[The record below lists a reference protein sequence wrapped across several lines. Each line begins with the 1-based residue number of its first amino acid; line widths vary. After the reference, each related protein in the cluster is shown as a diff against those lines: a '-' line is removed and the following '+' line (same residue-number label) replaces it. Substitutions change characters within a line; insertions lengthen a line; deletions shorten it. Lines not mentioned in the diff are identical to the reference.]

1 MVEYN
6 IIVCVKQVP
15 WTTEVDLTIDETKKD
30 IKKGDLVYSINEL
43 DNYAVEEAIKIK
55 EQHGGSIT
63 LVTIGPEESDEVL
76 RRGLA
81 MGADKAIRLTDT
93 AFEGSDGYAIATALS
108 KAIKDQPYNLIF
120 TGVQAEDNNYG
131 LVGQAL
137 AEMLGIQHAT
147 LVNKIESIDEEKVRI
162 HRELEGGL
170 EEILEV
176 KLPAVLTIQS
186 GINEPRY
193 VSILGI
199 RKAAKKEI
207 KTPSLEEVSISSE
220 EVGEKGSVTT
230 IEKAYMP
237 EVGKGAEILEG
248 TPEEINEKLIEVLKG
263 GK

>member
-15 WTTEVDLTIDETKKD
+15 WTTEVDLTIDEARKD
-30 IKKGDLVYSINEL
+30 IKKDDLTYSMNEL

-55 EQHGGSIT
+55 EQYGGSIT
-63 LVTIGPEESDEVL
+63 LITIGPEKSDEVL

-93 AFEGSDGYAIATALS
+93 AFEGSDGYATATALS
-108 KAIKDQPYNLIF
+108 KAIKNQPYNLIL

-147 LVNKIESIDEEKVRI
+147 LVNKIESIDEKKVRI

-199 RKAAKKEI
+199 RKAAKKEL
-207 KTPSLEEVSISSE
+207 KTPSLNELGISPEEI
-220 EVGEKGSVTT
+220 GEKGSVTI
-230 IEKAYMP
+230 IEKAYTP
-237 EVGKGAEILEG
+237 KAGEAEILKG
-248 TPEEINEKLIEVLKG
+248 TPEEINEKLIGILKG